1 MLASWCLQ
9 ESKGYKNTGH
19 SDTNGGGKGKQGLL
33 TSLPFWSIAQLG
45 NRPKEMLK
53 HYLKSQAAVK
63 AKKKYVFLMDSISFI
78 NQDGRVNE
86 HITTWSDL
94 HLTEASLYIMF
105 KGNIN
110 VYKTIL

>member
-1 MLASWCLQ
+1 
-9 ESKGYKNTGH
+9 
-19 SDTNGGGKGKQGLL
+19 
-33 TSLPFWSIAQLG
+33 
-45 NRPKEMLK
+45 
-53 HYLKSQAAVK
+53 
-63 AKKKYVFLMDSISFI
+63 MDSISFI